1 MTNVGTQEPS
11 QHKPGLIQRVLQ
23 SRWFKLVGGG
33 GIVTLSVA
41 FLGYFLYKNWST
53 ITAYHWR
60 VDYLALALSALLHLG
75 AFATGILGW
84 HSIISRLVG
93 IDDLALNARIYSFS
107 VVARRIPGTAW
118 EIATR
123 VVMYSEWGVSKA
135 IVGLG
140 SLLEILVTMLAGSVL
155 YLALSP
161 FTASYASRFGDWPL
175 LAALGLGAILTHPR
189 LVTYVVRK
197 VRRDALPVAL
207 RYPDTLRWFWIY
219 VVDWI
224 IGGLVLFATVRTI
237 YALPYSYLLQVIAD
251 WTLTGVLTSFI
262 TFVPSS
268 LGLREV
274 TFTLL
279 LSRYMPEHVAIVA
292 AILVRLLMTVY
303 SLLWLLVATR
313 LGKTK
318 EKSLHA

>member
-1 MTNVGTQEPS
+1 MEGSS
-11 QHKPGLIQRVLQ
+11 QHKPDLIQSFLQ
-23 SRWFKLVGGG
+23 RRCFKLAIGA
-33 GIVTLSVA
+33 GIVTFSVA
-41 FLGYFLYKNWST
+41 FLGYFLYKNWGT

-60 VDYLALALSALLHLG
+60 VDYAALGLTALLHLC
-75 AFATGILGW
+75 AFATGIYGW
-84 HSIISRLVG
+84 HAIISRLVG
-93 IDDLALNARIYSFS
+93 VDDLALNARIYSFS
-107 VVARRIPGTAW
+107 VVARRIPGMAW

-123 VVMYSEWGVSKA
+123 VVMYGELGVSKA

-140 SLLEILVTMLAGSVL
+140 SLLEILVTTLAGSVM
-155 YLALSP
+155 YIALTP
-161 FTASYASRFGDWPL
+161 FTASYASRLGSWPL
-175 LAALGLGAILTHPR
+175 LAALGLGIILTHPR
-189 LVTYVVRK
+189 LVTYVMRK
-197 VRRDALPVAL
+197 VRRNALPVPL
-207 RYPDTLRWFWIY
+207 RYADTLRWFWIY

-237 YALPYSYLLQVIAD
+237 YPLPYSNLLQVIAD

-292 AILVRLLMTVY
+292 AILVRLLMTAY

-313 LGKTK
+313 LGKAR
-318 EKSLHA
+318 EKSPHA